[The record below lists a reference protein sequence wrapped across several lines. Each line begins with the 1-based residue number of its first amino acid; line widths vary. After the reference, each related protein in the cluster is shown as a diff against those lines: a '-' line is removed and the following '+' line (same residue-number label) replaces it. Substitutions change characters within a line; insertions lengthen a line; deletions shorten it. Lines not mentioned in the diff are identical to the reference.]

1 MVRNRFDRLDAA
13 RQERL
18 FEAAEEEFVDRGYE
32 AASVNRILDE
42 AGMSKGSLYYYFED
56 KADLFGTLLD
66 RAVAKMLSVVGGL
79 RVESLTAETFWPTL
93 DAYVERSERYL
104 SGSGWSATLLRSFH
118 RLHGGPKGRVL
129 ESLRRLTAEVL
140 GRGQE
145 IGVVRT
151 DIPLSYLAEVTLA
164 LGETGDRWLLSHW
177 EAIGGSERERLVG
190 LQLEMLRRI
199 LRVESEAGV

>member
-1 MVRNRFDRLDAA
+1 MVRDRFDRLDESK
-13 RQERL
+13 RERL
-18 FEAAEEEFVDRGYE
+18 FEAATGEFVDRGYE

-66 RAVAKMLSVVGGL
+66 RAVSRMLSVVGGF
-79 RVESLTAETFWPTL
+79 RVEALTAETFWPTME
-93 DAYVERSERYL
+93 AFAERSERYL
-104 SGSGWSATLLRSFH
+104 SGEGWASAVLRSFY

-129 ESLRRLTAEVL
+129 ESLRRVTAEVL
-140 GRGQE
+140 ERGQE
-145 IGVVRT
+145 VGVVRT

-177 EAIGGSERERLVG
+177 DAIGSEERGRLVG
-190 LQLEMLRRI
+190 VQMEMLRRI
-199 LRVESEAGV
+199 LRVEVEAST